1 MNAAVVISGR
11 MGAGKSTL
19 LRALIEHAPET
30 TRCMTIT
37 IDRKPKA
44 ADVVHPTRADWSE
57 FNHVTPDYFDALI
70 ETEQLLVPAK
80 QEQKD
85 FRVGFLYATIE
96 SVLGFGG
103 LVLLNMPPAYFD
115 PVRMLFAQ
123 YRRTVHGFY
132 LDVPEAVVH
141 ARLLRR
147 GAGEEEARM
156 KMRLTADWR
165 DQAKALGFTL
175 IENPEEDDHY
185 PHQALEAVLK
195 KLGTT
200 TELIPV
206 A

>member
-1 MNAAVVISGR
+1 
-11 MGAGKSTL
+11 
-19 LRALIEHAPET
+19 
-30 TRCMTIT
+30 
-37 IDRKPKA
+37 
-44 ADVVHPTRADWSE
+44 
-57 FNHVTPDYFDALI
+57 VTPDYFDALI

-206 A
+206 AQLEGPANTCSPGLTFSTAIFPARVASRRPGARMLFSSRCGRGECARGVRFA